1 MTATSLRFLAFVVC
15 SVILFLVFPRKHR
28 WIALLISS
36 VAFFLISAKELILF
50 ILFTSVTVYFA
61 AEQIDKAGKKGEE
74 KLKQPGLEKEDK
86 KRIRKETGSKRRLIL
101 ILTIVLNIGILVYFK
116 VFGYFIVA
124 YEVLMGLLTGGA
136 ADLPALL
143 IPLGISYYTFSATGY
158 LLDAYWKRY
167 APEKEYLRFLLFLI
181 YFPHILQGP
190 ISRYPKLGQQ
200 LKKSELRLTWDNV
213 AYGFAR
219 ILLGCFKKLVIADR
233 AGIFVSEVMKTPG
246 LTGGV
251 YLAALVL
258 DAIQIYMDF
267 SGYMDIM
274 CGVSRI
280 FDVELEPNFNFP
292 FLAVSVPDFWRRWHM
307 SLGSWFR
314 DYVYYPLTVSS
325 WNKKITKATG
335 KWKGVYL
342 KKFAAAIIPVMITWI
357 LTGLWHGTGLGYVLW
372 GVYYG
377 ILIALSVTFSD
388 RIQELLAK
396 AHIRTDTVPYRIFR
410 TLKIFVIFMGGRF
423 LASSVSFSQKG
434 QILKRL
440 FTSPSISGL
449 MDCGLR
455 TKDFAILAMG
465 IVMMIVLAVIGQK
478 EDVIDW
484 ARKRHPVLKSIMI
497 LFLFFMVFL
506 FGIYGSRYDASTF
519 MYQQF

>member
-1 MTATSLRFLAFVVC
+1 MTATSLRFLAFVIC
-15 SVILFLVFPRKHR
+15 SVVLFLIIPRKHR
-28 WIALLISS
+28 WIALLVSS

-50 ILFTSVTVYFA
+50 ILFTSVTVYLA
-61 AEQIDKAGKKGEE
+61 ARGIEKTGKLGEE
-74 KLKQPGLEKEDK
+74 KLKAPGLEKEDK
-86 KRIRKETGSKRRLIL
+86 KNIRKETASKRRLIL
-101 ILTIVLNIGILVYFK
+101 ILTIVLNIGILVFFK
-116 VFGYFIVA
+116 VFGYFTAA
-124 YEVLMGLLTGGA
+124 YEALAGLFRGGA
-136 ADLPALL
+136 ADIPTLV

-158 LLDAYWKRY
+158 LLDIYWKRY
-167 APEKEYLRFLLFLI
+167 ESEKEYLRFLLFLI

-190 ISRYPKLGQQ
+190 ISRFPKLGQE
-200 LKKSELRLTWDNV
+200 LRKSELRLTWDNV
-213 AYGFAR
+213 AYGTAR

-233 AGIFVSEVMKTPG
+233 AGIFVSDVLKTPG

-251 YLAALVL
+251 YLIALVL

-280 FDVELEPNFNFP
+280 FNVELEPNFNLP

-325 WNKKITKATG
+325 WNKKITKATA
-335 KWKGVYL
+335 KWKGTYL
-342 KKFAAAIIPVMITWI
+342 KKIAAVILPVLITWV
-357 LTGLWHGTGLGYVLW
+357 LTGLWHGTGPGYVLW

-388 RIQELLAK
+388 KVQDILQK
-396 AHIRTDTVPYRIFR
+396 AHIKTDSVPYRIFR

-423 LASSVSFSQKG
+423 LASSVSFTQKG

-440 FTSPSISGL
+440 FTAPSISGL

-455 TKDFAILAMG
+455 TKDFAILFMG
-465 IVMMIVLAVIGQK
+465 VVMMIVLAVIGQK

-484 ARKRHPVLKSIMI
+484 ARKRHPVLKSLTI

-506 FGIYGSRYDASTF
+506 FGIYGSLYDTSTF

>member
-1 MTATSLRFLAFVVC
+1 M
-15 SVILFLVFPRKHR
+15 FLVFPRKHR

-50 ILFTSVTVYFA
+50 ILFTSATVFFA
-61 AEQIDKAGKKGEE
+61 AGLIEKTGKQGDD
-74 KLKQPGLEKEDK
+74 KLKTPGLEKEDK
-86 KRIRKETGSKRRLIL
+86 KKIRKETSSRRRLIL
-101 ILTIVLNIGILVYFK
+101 ILTIVLNIGILVFFK
-116 VFGYFIVA
+116 VFGFFTA
-124 YEVLMGLLTGGA
+124 AWEALTKLFQGGA
-136 ADLPALL
+136 ADVPALL
-143 IPLGISYYTFSATGY
+143 VPLGISYYTFSATGY
-158 LLDAYWKRY
+158 LLDIYWKRY
-167 APEKEYLRFLLFLI
+167 APEKNYLRFLLFLI

-190 ISRYPKLGQQ
+190 ISRYPKLGQE

-213 AYGFAR
+213 AYGTAR

-233 AGIFVSEVMKTPG
+233 AGIFVSDVMKTPG

-251 YLAALVL
+251 YLAALIL

-267 SGYMDIM
+267 SGYMEIM

-280 FDVELEPNFNFP
+280 FNVELEPNFNLP

-325 WNKKITKATG
+325 WNKKITKATA
-335 KWKGVYL
+335 KWKGTYL
-342 KKFAAAIIPVMITWI
+342 KKIAAVILPVLITWI
-357 LTGLWHGTGLGYVLW
+357 LTGLWHGTGPGYVMW

-377 ILIALSVTFSD
+377 ILIALSVTLSD
-388 RIQELLAK
+388 KVQEILGK
-396 AHIRTDTVPYRIFR
+396 AHVKTDSVWYRIFR
-410 TLKIFVIFMGGRF
+410 TVKIFIIFMGGRF

-434 QILKRL
+434 QILRRL
-440 FTSPSISGL
+440 FTSPSLSGL

-455 TKDFAILAMG
+455 TKDFAILALGVVLM
-465 IVMMIVLAVIGQK
+465 IVMAVIGQK

-484 ARKRHPVLKSIMI
+484 ARKRHPVLKSVMI

-506 FGIYGSRYDASTF
+506 FGIYGSQYDATSF

>member
-1 MTATSLRFLAFVVC
+1 MTATSLRFLAFVIC
-15 SVILFLVFPRKHR
+15 SVILYLVFPRKHR
-28 WIALLISS
+28 WIALLVSS
-36 VAFFLISAKELILF
+36 VAFFLISAKGLILF

-61 AEQIDKAGKKGEE
+61 ARLLERTGKQGEE
-74 KLKQPGLEKEDK
+74 KLKAAGLEKEDRK
-86 KRIRKETGSKRRLIL
+86 KIRKETASKRRLIL
-101 ILTIVLNIGILVYFK
+101 ILTVVLNIGILVYFK
-116 VFGYFIVA
+116 IFGYFTDA
-124 YEVLMGLLTGGA
+124 YHALAGLFRGSA
-136 ADLPALL
+136 ADVPALL

-158 LLDAYWKRY
+158 LLDVYWKRY

-190 ISRYPKLGQQ
+190 ISRYPKLGQE
-200 LKKSELRLTWDNV
+200 LKKSELTLTWDHV
-213 AYGFAR
+213 AYGTAR

-233 AGIFVSEVMKTPG
+233 AGIFVSEVMSAKG

-251 YLAALVL
+251 YLTALIL

-280 FDVELEPNFNFP
+280 FDVELEPNFNLP

-325 WNKKITKATG
+325 WNKKITKATA

-342 KKFAAAIIPVMITWI
+342 KKIAAVILPIMITWI
-357 LTGLWHGTGLGYVLW
+357 LTGLWHGTGAGYVLW

-377 ILIALSVTFSD
+377 LLITLSVTFSD
-388 RIQELLAK
+388 KVQELLEK
-396 AHIRTDTVPYRIFR
+396 AHIRTDTVLYRIFR

-434 QILKRL
+434 WILKRI
-440 FTSPSISGL
+440 FTSPSLSGL

-455 TKDFAILAMG
+455 TKDFAILSLG
-465 IVMMIVLAVIGQK
+465 IVMMVVLAVIGQK

-484 ARKRHPVLKSIMI
+484 ARKRNPVLKSLMI

-506 FGIYGSRYDASTF
+506 FGIYGSLYDASTF